1 MPYTY
6 LILCQTE
13 DSWNGLLLVGE
24 GEISMEAFATSEF
37 KAVELLQ
44 EVPEALDYTYFTP
57 LSYTRP
63 DGRSHK
69 IKKQTT
75 WKVGEDMVIR
85 KEKESYVLVKRPGR
99 SEVNGLD

>member
-1 MPYTY
+1 MSDNIVYHT
-6 LILCQTE
+6 I
-13 DSWNGLLLVGE
+13 
-24 GEISMEAFATSEF
+24 MEAFATSEF

-44 EVPEALDYTYFTP
+44 DIPEALNYTYFTP
-57 LSYTRP
+57 ISYTRP

-75 WKVGEDMVIR
+75 WKVGEDMIIR

-99 SEVNGLD
+99 SEINS